1 MKPFKAVVKTLS
13 SLGLLLG
20 GVEVHSQQVTNTNIN
35 STTKN
40 TFSFVVQSTYGV
52 STSANASPNFI
63 VDNEAILKLKSG
75 SFVTNKF
82 GDEAEN
88 ASVVWTATPTGSN
101 VGSAVDINGIT
112 SKNLLLIDDGTYFR
126 SSLKSV
132 DPDKQ
137 DPNLSMQA
145 TASALATHTS
155 SLMIERGEST
165 LIQSFSNSF

>member
-1 MKPFKAVVKTLS
+1 MKYAKAIVKTLVS
-13 SLGLLLG
+13 FGLLLG
-20 GVEVHSQQVTNTNIN
+20 GLEAHCQQVTNTTIN
-35 STTKN
+35 SATKN
-40 TFSFVVQSTYGV
+40 TFSFVIQSSYGV
-52 STSANASPNFI
+52 TTSANASKNYI
-63 VDNEAILKLKSG
+63 VDNEAILKLKAG

-82 GDEAEN
+82 GDESEN
-88 ASVVWTATPTGSN
+88 ASVVWTATPTGPN

-155 SLMIERGEST
+155 SIMIERGEST